1 MAELLHFTGFVRE
14 INYQACLT
22 EPLTKFPL
30 ADFDIN
36 RAKAFGLIQTEDG
49 ELAYA
54 KWISPK
60 RTQNYPL
67 ARIYNTYTNTDTDNP
82 SKILTIVPVI
92 KDDGLDGDIDK
103 IQYSTVSWLNL
114 LNTYLVLGYYDQAD
128 RKKESD
134 RQKLTNQRFNNE
146 SIRSQIQEIAS
157 SQQTALQW
165 NQQLLSER
173 FEDILRQALDAYWE
187 ISDRTGVKIHAY
199 VGMDDYRGALMV
211 DFEASQKDAVRKAPI
226 AHPVNYKSS
235 NPKSSH
241 PTATFCL
248 QDKSGRVYAIAPD
261 EILFMD
267 DHYILQ
273 ESKTSTRKALP
284 DLLEIQDTL
293 CKLILFSNLDTLKL
307 NDQVVENQVI
317 ENQVI
322 ENQVV
327 KFSTRL
333 KLTGRGLKGQLLLP
347 ASPEAIE
354 TFFTENGTAFQ
365 AQDHR
370 TLQRLNSEAEQ
381 NTPLEIEIGGSG

>member
-36 RAKAFGLIQTEDG
+36 RAKAFGIIQTENGD
-49 ELAYA
+49 LAYA

-67 ARIYNTYTNTDTDNP
+67 ARVYNTYTDTTP
-82 SKILTIVPVI
+82 KIKILTIVPVI
-92 KDDGLDGDIDK
+92 KDDGRDGDIDK

-128 RKKESD
+128 RQKESD
-134 RQKLTNQRFNNE
+134 RQKLTHQRFNNE

-165 NQQLLSER
+165 NQQLFAER
-173 FEDILRQALDAYWE
+173 FTDILRRALDAYWE

-199 VGMDDYRGALMV
+199 VGMDDYRSALMA
-211 DFEASQKDAVRKAPI
+211 DFEAPQKEGVRKAPI
-226 AHPVNYKSS
+226 AHPVKYQSS
-235 NPKSSH
+235 NPKSSN
-241 PTATFCL
+241 PTATFCI
-248 QDKSGRVYAIAPD
+248 QDESGRVYAIAPD
-261 EILFMD
+261 EILFID

-284 DLLEIQDTL
+284 DLLEIQDAL

-307 NDQVVENQVI
+307 SDQNDRGVENQGV
-317 ENQVI
+317 E
-322 ENQVV
+322 
-327 KFSTRL
+327 FSTRL

-347 ASPEAIE
+347 TSPEAIE
-354 TFFTENGTAFQ
+354 TFLTENVTAFH

-370 TLQRLNSEAEQ
+370 TLQLLNSEAEQ